1 MANIV
6 TKALIEKYLDN
17 RCTPEEAALVDA
29 FIQRPEGEA
38 ILDELL
44 TERLP
49 ADIQAS
55 TVLPE
60 DDVRKALWPAQI
72 RERLRSERK
81 KIRRMKVLRYAA
93 VWAALLMGAGF
104 FALYRYGGQSRH
116 ITAQVFHEKKNPMG
130 ERAVIRLNDGS
141 VIHLGSDSKLEY
153 PEVFKGA
160 SREIVL
166 TGEAFFEIAEDPAH
180 PFIVRTGNIQTTVL
194 GTSFKIHAFTGHPLS
209 VAVATGKVK
218 IDRRDGDKVEQLAV
232 LTPGNEIV
240 WDQHQVKLNT
250 IAIADVE
257 GWQRGRLVCNN
268 KTLKEIAME
277 LERSYN
283 VKISFKKQQKQE
295 ERLTVTLFVSSPL
308 AQTLE
313 TLAAGSNFRYS
324 INNRNIIIY

>member
-6 TKALIEKYLDN
+6 NKALIEKFLDN
-17 RCTPEEAALVDA
+17 RCTREEAALVEA
-29 FIQRPEGEA
+29 FIQQPEGEA
-38 ILDELL
+38 MLDELL

-55 TVLPE
+55 TYLPE
-60 DDVRKALWPAQI
+60 DEARKALWSARI
-72 RERLRSERK
+72 RERLSGERK
-81 KIRRMKVLRYAA
+81 RIRRIKILRYAA
-93 VWAALLMGAGF
+93 VLAALLMGAGF
-104 FALYRYGGQSRH
+104 FALYRYGGPSH
-116 ITAQVFHEKKNPMG
+116 NMTAQVFQERKNPMG
-130 ERAVIRLNDGS
+130 ERAIIRLSDGS

-194 GTSFKIHAFTGHPLS
+194 GTTFKIHAFSGYPLS
-209 VAVATGKVK
+209 VAVATGKVRV
-218 IDRRDGDKVEQLAV
+218 DRKDGNELKQLAV

-240 WDQHQVKLNT
+240 WDRHEAKLNT
-250 IAIADVE
+250 VEIADVE
-257 GWQRGRLVCNN
+257 GWQKGRLVFNN
-268 KTLKEIAME
+268 KTLGEIAME

-283 VKISFKKQQKQE
+283 VKISFKNQQKQA

-308 AQTLE
+308 ALTLE

>member
-6 TKALIEKYLDN
+6 NRALIEKYLDN
-17 RCTPEEAALVDA
+17 RCTQEEAALVEA
-29 FIQRPEGEA
+29 FIRQPEGAA
-38 ILDELL
+38 ILDGLL
-44 TERLP
+44 TERLS

-55 TVLPE
+55 MEQPE
-60 DDVRKALWPAQI
+60 DEAKKAQWSARI
-72 RERLRSERK
+72 RERLDGERK
-81 KIRRMKVLRYAA
+81 KIRRMKMLRYAA

-104 FALYRYGGQSRH
+104 FALYRYGGRSH
-116 ITAQVFHEKKNPMG
+116 NMTAQVFQEKRNQMG

-141 VIHLGSDSKLEY
+141 VIYLGSDSKLEY
-153 PEVFKGA
+153 PESFKGA

-180 PFIVRTGNIQTTVL
+180 PFVVRTGNIQTTVL
-194 GTSFKIHAFTGHPLS
+194 GTSFKIHAFVGSPLS
-209 VAVATGKVK
+209 VAVATGKVRVDQK
-218 IDRRDGDKVEQLAV
+218 DGDKLKQMAV
-232 LTPGNEIV
+232 LTPGNELE

-250 IAIADVE
+250 VEVADVE
-257 GWQRGRLVCNN
+257 GWQKGRLVFNN

-283 VKISFKKQQKQE
+283 VKISFKKQQIQT

-308 AQTLE
+308 SRTLE

-324 INNRNIIIY
+324 TDNRNIIIY

>member
-6 TKALIEKYLDN
+6 NKALIEKYLDN
-17 RCTPEEAALVDA
+17 RCTQEEAALVEA
-29 FIQRPEGEA
+29 FIRQPEGAA
-38 ILDELL
+38 ILDGLL
-44 TERLP
+44 TERLS

-55 TVLPE
+55 MEQPE
-60 DDVRKALWPAQI
+60 DEAKKAQWSARI
-72 RERLRSERK
+72 RERLDGERK
-81 KIRRMKVLRYAA
+81 KIRRMKMLRYAA

-104 FALYRYGGQSRH
+104 FALYRYGGRSH
-116 ITAQVFHEKKNPMG
+116 NMTAQVFQEKRNQMG

-141 VIHLGSDSKLEY
+141 VIYLGSDSKLEY
-153 PEVFKGA
+153 PESFKGA

-180 PFIVRTGNIQTTVL
+180 PFVVRTGNIQTTVL
-194 GTSFKIHAFTGHPLS
+194 GTSFKIHAFVGSPLS
-209 VAVATGKVK
+209 VAVATGKVRVDQK
-218 IDRRDGDKVEQLAV
+218 DGDKLKQMAV
-232 LTPGNEIV
+232 LTPGNELE

-250 IAIADVE
+250 VEVADVE
-257 GWQRGRLVCNN
+257 GWQKGRLVFNN

-283 VKISFKKQQKQE
+283 VKISFKKQQKQT

-308 AQTLE
+308 SRTLE

-324 INNRNIIIY
+324 TDNRNIIIY